1 MFISAKMSILAA
13 ALLLGGAE
21 IAAAQQQPPAAEPQ
35 QPSPAAEPQQPA
47 ATPQEGANSAAPG
60 PVSAAA
66 PGGNA
71 EGAKAAGK
79 LVLLFG
85 TGSAALGSQNEAILD
100 KASRL
105 YREGKPIIMIVS
117 GSSDTTGSPER
128 NLTLSQQRATAV
140 AHGLLARGIP
150 AQRTQILAKGET
162 SLPVPTPQG
171 VAEAQ
176 NRRVEITWR

>member
-1 MFISAKMSILAA
+1 MRISAKTSILAA
-13 ALLLGGAE
+13 SLLLGGADV
-21 IAAAQQQPPAAEPQ
+21 AAAQQQPTAPPQ
-35 QPSPAAEPQQPA
+35 QPTAA
-47 ATPQEGANSAAPG
+47 PQEGANSVAPG
-60 PVSAAA
+60 PVSTPA
-66 PGGNA
+66 PGSSS
-71 EGAKAAGK
+71 EGAQPAGK
-79 LVLLFG
+79 LVLLFA
-85 TGSAALGSQNEAILD
+85 TGSAALDAQNEAILD

-105 YREGKPIIMIVS
+105 YRDGKPIIMIVS
-117 GSSDTTGSPER
+117 GSTDTTGSPER

-162 SLPVPTPQG
+162 NLPVPTPQG

>member
-1 MFISAKMSILAA
+1 MQISAKTSLCAA
-13 ALLLGGAE
+13 VLLLSGAGM
-21 IAAAQQQPPAAEPQ
+21 AAAQQQDQQDQRPGAATPQ
-35 QPSPAAEPQQPA
+35 QPT
-47 ATPQEGANSAAPG
+47 ATPQEGGNSAAPG

-66 PGGNA
+66 PGGNS
-71 EGAKAAGK
+71 EGGQAAGK

-85 TGSAALGSQNEAILD
+85 TGSAELDAQNEAILD

-105 YREGKPIIMIVS
+105 YRDGRPIIMIVS
-117 GSSDTTGSPER
+117 GTSDTTGSPTR

-162 SLPVPTPQG
+162 NLPVPTAQG